1 MKKILLSMVTLAT
14 LSGCCTKEATSTADQ
29 FVLDTVMTAEQISAR
44 VFTPEVMWKMGRAGS
59 ALLSP
64 DGTQVLYTLTRYN
77 LEQNRSSTSLWL
89 QPFNGGSA
97 IQLTEWGFSD
107 GNAQWSGNGEKIYFT
122 SNRDGGNQVWVL
134 EVANKNIFKIS
145 NIDAGIGGFGVTAD
159 GNRVWYVSDVAVE
172 KIASKDEFP
181 DMPKSKALSYNDL
194 MCRHWDVWEDGS
206 YSHLFVGEIKDNS
219 IVDAVD
225 VTAGEPWDVPTAPYF
240 DASEISW
247 NNSGTAVAYTAR
259 KLQGYQY
266 SISTNTDIYLYSVA
280 DKTTKN
286 LTDGMPG
293 YDKYP
298 RFSADDKMIA
308 WQSMERAGNESDK
321 DRLFVMNADGS
332 EKRYLTSTFD
342 YNASNLVWGS
352 EKDLF
357 FISPIEATYQI
368 CRVDMDGNVKVITS
382 GDHDYTDFTKI
393 GDKIVAG
400 KTTLSMANEFFAVN
414 LADGSDNQISFINKH
429 IYDNVDLGSVEKR
442 WVTTT
447 DNKKMLTWVIV
458 PPKFDATKKHPTL
471 LFCEGGPQSVVSQR
485 WSYRWNFQLMASQ
498 GYVVVAPNRRG
509 LPSFGQEWLDQ
520 ISGDYSG
527 QNIKDLLSAIDDVS
541 KESWSDKDNLG
552 CIGAS
557 YGGYSVFYLAGH
569 HQNRF
574 KAFISHC
581 GIFDFTSMYGSTEEL
596 WFVNNDYGGP
606 YWDLNNKVAQRSYA
620 NSPHHFVNNW
630 NAPILIITGMKDFRI
645 PYTQSLEAFTAAR
658 AHGVESRLVAF
669 EDEAHQVFKP
679 QNNIVWNREF
689 FGWLDKYLKSK

>member
-1 MKKILLSMVTLAT
+1 MVTLAT
-14 LSGCCTKEATSTADQ
+14 LSGCCTKEAATAVDP
-29 FVLDTVMTAEQISAR
+29 FVLDTVMTADQISTR

-64 DGTQVLYTLTRYN
+64 DGLQVLYTLTRYN

-89 QPFNGGSA
+89 QPADGGVPV
-97 IQLTEWGFSD
+97 QLTDWGFSD
-107 GNAQWSGNGEKIYFT
+107 GNPQWSGNGEKIYFT

-134 EVANKNIFKIS
+134 EVANKNSFKIS
-145 NIDAGIGGFGVTAD
+145 NVDAGIGGFGVTAD

-172 KIASKDEFP
+172 KIASKDEYP

-194 MCRHWDVWEDGS
+194 MCRHWDVWEDGA
-206 YSHLFVGEIKDNS
+206 YSHLFVGEINDNS

-266 SISTNTDIYLYSVA
+266 SISTNTDIYLYNVA
-280 DKTTKN
+280 DKMTKN
-286 LTDGMPG
+286 LTDGMAG

-332 EKRYLTSTFD
+332 DKRYLTSTFD

-368 CRVDMDGNVKVITS
+368 CRVDMDGNVKVITK
-382 GDHDYTDFTKI
+382 GDHDYTDFTKV

-414 LADGSDNQISFINKH
+414 LADGSDKQISFINKH

-458 PPKFDATKKHPTL
+458 PPKFDANKKYPTL

-527 QNIKDLLSAIDDVS
+527 QNINDLLSAIDDVS
-541 KESWSDKDNLG
+541 KEAWSDKDNLG

-606 YWDLNNKVAQRSYA
+606 YWDLKNQVAQRSYA

-689 FGWLDKYLKSK
+689 FGWLDKYLKGK